1 MQEGFW
7 QNEISLK
14 FAKNSLTNDDINF
27 LMMALDDGPYFVAAG
42 TIAKGVLKEFANE
55 NLKINFTLSVL
66 EKMVNLKVK
75 GVKLIMLKLVCRL
88 KKREPSITI
97 YIKKYL

>member
-14 FAKNSLTNDDINF
+14 FAKNALTNDDINF
-27 LMMALDDGPYFVAAG
+27 LMLALDDGPYFVAAG
-42 TIAKGVLKEFANE
+42 TIAKRVLKEFANE

-66 EKMVNLKVK
+66 EKMVNFFNYDRKN
-75 GVKLIMLKLVCRL
+75 G
-88 KKREPSITI
+88 S
-97 YIKKYL
+97 